1 MSFMG
6 FDQAPFDQ
14 APDSSDSQAS
24 GASSNLRQRWNI
36 SRWALAYPRW
46 TIGLWLA
53 IAAAGLVSFGSLK
66 YALFPDV
73 TFPVVIV
80 NATAPFTT
88 ALQTETDLVNPLEQR
103 LQSLVNVEGQR
114 SAIYPG
120 RTAISLAFRVG
131 GDLGQAEAEVKTLLR
146 DAPLPKG
153 ATLDIQPFN
162 LNESAA
168 ISYALRG
175 QRTPEQLQT
184 IVETEITPN
193 LTKIPGVL
201 RVDVLGNPTASS
213 KTPSLVRFNGES
225 AIALRLIKTAEANT
239 LEIVNQATLAVK
251 KLEPRLAQL
260 PGGLSLSLAATQA
273 DFINEATQ
281 ATIDDLILALG
292 LAAIIV
298 YPFLRSWQATLIAA
312 LAIPTSILGTFIVMA
327 VLGFNLETITLLALA
342 LVTGIIIDDAIVDV
356 ENIARHIE
364 DGESPRQAALTA
376 TGEIGLTVAAATFT
390 LVAVFLPVGVMG
402 GTVGQFFKPFGLT
415 ISASVLISLLISRTL
430 TPVLSARWLR
440 PNPVRPSGAIDTFG
454 KTLVEGYRDL
464 LRWALTHRGWV
475 MGLALVSF
483 VGGLALIPLIPQGF
497 IPKLDRGEFNVT
509 YSVSRDRLQREIQPL
524 LQASLEASQR
534 KAIEAL
540 IATGAATDDAIAA
553 ASRPDPAQLKAQT
566 SALML
571 AQSNAI
577 ATQLETAIRQ
587 NPNVE
592 SVFAIL
598 GDRGAL
604 TQGRLNVRLKDDRP
618 EHTAQIQDQI
628 RRQLPLSA
636 PILADVSLSVE
647 DIQFVDSGSSKP
659 LQIALEGND
668 LDRLFDTAQLLKKT
682 IQASGQFVDL
692 SATGDD
698 QAIVSASAKPASP
711 DPASPDPAS
720 PDPVKPVKPAI
731 QEIQH
736 HHGKRV
742 AYISANLR
750 QGQALGPA
758 TDLAVS
764 LAKPLLPSGISLDLG
779 GDSGRSTKVL
789 GSFLPTLGLSIV
801 TMFAVLLL
809 LFRRWLDPL
818 VIVLSLPLS
827 IVGAMLGLLVTQSEF
842 GMIALLGMLLL
853 LGLANKNAILIID
866 GTNQLRQQ
874 GMDRTQALLRTGPRR
889 LRPVMMTTV
898 SAIAGMV
905 PIALG
910 LGAGAELRQP
920 LAVSIIG
927 GLMTSTLL
935 SLIVVPVLYSI
946 LDDVQGAIGRV
957 VKRG

>member
-1 MSFMG
+1 MG
-6 FDQAPFDQ
+6 FDQ
-14 APDSSDSQAS
+14 APDSSDRPSVSAS
-24 GASSNLRQRWNI
+24 DHYRQRWNI
-36 SRWALAYPRW
+36 SRWALSYPRW
-46 TIGLWLA
+46 TIGVWLA
-53 IAAAGLVSFGSLK
+53 IGVAGLVAFSSLK

-80 NATAPFTT
+80 NATAPFET
-88 ALQTETDLVNPLEQR
+88 ALQTETDLVNPLEKR
-103 LQSLVNVEGQR
+103 LQSLVNVEGHR

-131 GDLGQAEAEVKTLLR
+131 GDIAQAESEVKQLLR

-153 ATLDIQPFN
+153 ASLEIQPFN

-175 QRTPEQLQT
+175 QRTPQQLQA
-184 IVETEITPN
+184 IVEAEISPRLRT
-193 LTKIPGVL
+193 IPGVL
-201 RVDVLGNPTASS
+201 RVDVLGNPTAAAGN

-239 LEIVNQATLAVK
+239 LDIVNRATLAVK
-251 KLEPRLAQL
+251 TLEPRLAGL
-260 PGGLSLSLAATQA
+260 PGGLSLSLASTQA

-364 DGESPRQAALTA
+364 EGESPRQAALVA
-376 TGEIGLTVAAATFT
+376 TGEIGLTVTAATFT

-430 TPVLSARWLR
+430 TPVLAARWLR
-440 PNPVRPSGAIDTFG
+440 PNPIRNPGPIDHFG
-454 KTLVEGYRDL
+454 KTLVESYRDL
-464 LRWALTHRGWV
+464 LRWSLAHRGWV
-475 MGLALVSF
+475 MALALTSF

-497 IPKLDRGEFNVT
+497 IPKLDRGEFNVS
-509 YSVSRDRLQREIQPL
+509 YSVSRDRLQREIQP
-524 LQASLEASQR
+524 ALEASQR
-534 KAIEAL
+534 QAVETL
-540 IATGAATDDAIAA
+540 IASGASEAAIAA
-553 ASRPDPAQLKAQT
+553 ASRPNPAQVQAQVQEQ
-566 SALML
+566 ML
-571 AQSNAI
+571 VQSNAI
-577 ATQLETAIRQ
+577 ATQLETSLRQ

-604 TQGRLNVRLKDDRP
+604 TQGRLNVRLKHDRQG
-618 EHTAQIQDQI
+618 HTAEIQDQI

-659 LQIALEGND
+659 LQLAIQGND
-668 LDRLFDTAQLLKKT
+668 LDQLFDTAQRLKQK
-682 IQASGQFVDL
+682 IQASGEFVDL

-698 QAIVSASAKPASP
+698 QAIVKPTSPTPDSAKP
-711 DPASPDPAS
+711 DPG
-720 PDPVKPVKPAI
+720 KPTKPTI

-736 HHGKRV
+736 HDGKRV
-742 AYISANLR
+742 AYVSANLR

-758 TDLAVS
+758 TDLAVA
-764 LAKPLLPSGISLDLG
+764 LAKPLLPTGISLDLG
-779 GDSGRSTKVL
+779 GDSGHSNKVL
-789 GSFLPTLGLSIV
+789 SSFMSTFVLAIV
-801 TMFAVLLL
+801 AMLAVLLL

-898 SAIAGMV
+898 SAIAGML

-935 SLIVVPVLYSI
+935 SLIVVPVLYSL
-946 LDDVQGAIGRV
+946 LDDVQGEIGRL

>member
-6 FDQAPFDQ
+6 FDQAP
-14 APDSSDSQAS
+14 DSSDRSN
-24 GASSNLRQRWNI
+24 GASSSEQRRQRWNV
-36 SRWALAYPRW
+36 SRWALAYPHW
-46 TIGLWLA
+46 TIGVWLA
-53 IAAAGLVSFGSLK
+53 IAVAGLIAFGSLK

-80 NATAPFTT
+80 NATAPFET
-88 ALQTETDLVNPLEQR
+88 ALQTELDLVNPLEQR

-131 GDLGQAEAEVKTLLR
+131 GNLTQAEAEVKQLLR
-146 DAPLPKG
+146 NAPLPKG
-153 ATLDIQPFN
+153 ATLEIQPFN

-175 QRTPEQLQT
+175 QRTPQQLQA
-184 IVETEITPN
+184 IVETDILPR
-193 LTKIPGVL
+193 LTTIPGVL
-201 RVDVLGNPTASS
+201 RVDVLGNPTAAADN

-239 LEIVNQATLAVK
+239 LDIVNRATLAVK
-251 KLEPRLAQL
+251 TLEPRLAGL

-273 DFINEATQ
+273 DFIHEATQ
-281 ATIDDLILALG
+281 ATIDDLILALA

-364 DGESPRQAALTA
+364 EGESPRRAALTA
-376 TGEIGLTVAAATFT
+376 TGEIGLTVTAATFT

-430 TPVLSARWLR
+430 TPVLAARWLR
-440 PNPVRPSGAIDTFG
+440 PNPVRSPGPIDQFG

-464 LRWALTHRGWV
+464 LRWSLGHRGWV

-497 IPKLDRGEFNVT
+497 IPKLDRGEFNVS
-509 YSVSRDRLQREIQPL
+509 YSVSRDRLQREIQP
-524 LQASLEASQR
+524 ALEANQR
-534 KAIEAL
+534 RTIETL
-540 IATGAATDDAIAA
+540 IASGATEEAIAA
-553 ASRPDPAQLKAQT
+553 ASRPTPAQIQAQ
-566 SALML
+566 AHEQML
-571 AQSNAI
+571 VQSNAI
-577 ATQLETAIRQ
+577 ATQLETSLRQ

-604 TQGRLNVRLKDDRP
+604 TQGRLNVRLKADRQD
-618 EHTAQIQDQI
+618 HTAKIQDQI

-659 LQIALEGND
+659 LQIALQGND
-668 LDRLFDTAQLLKKT
+668 LDRLLDTAQRLKQK

-698 QAIVSASAKPASP
+698 RESLKPASP
-711 DPASPDPAS
+711 DSANPNSANLDSTNPDSA
-720 PDPVKPVKPAI
+720 KPVI

-736 HHGKRV
+736 DDGQRV
-742 AYISANLR
+742 AYVSANLR

-758 TDLAVS
+758 TDLAVA
-764 LAKPLLPSGISLDLG
+764 LAKPLLPGGISLNLG
-779 GDSGRSTKVL
+779 GDSGHSNKVL
-789 GSFLPTLGLSIV
+789 SSFMSTFVLAIV
-801 TMFAVLLL
+801 SMFAVLLL

-827 IVGAMLGLLVTQSEF
+827 IVGAMLGLLVTQSDF

-866 GTNQLRQQ
+866 GTNQLRER

-935 SLIVVPVLYSI
+935 SLIVVPVLYSL
-946 LDDVQGAIGRV
+946 LDDVQSAIGRL
-957 VKRG
+957 VKRV

>member
-6 FDQAPFDQ
+6 FDQAP
-14 APDSSDSQAS
+14 DSSDRPSVSAS
-24 GASSNLRQRWNI
+24 DHYRQRWNI
-36 SRWALAYPRW
+36 SRWALSYPRW
-46 TIGLWLA
+46 TIGVWLA
-53 IAAAGLVSFGSLK
+53 IGVAGLVAFSSLK

-80 NATAPFTT
+80 NATAPFKT
-88 ALQTETDLVNPLEQR
+88 ALQTETDLVNPLEKR
-103 LQSLVNVEGQR
+103 LQSLVNVEGHR

-131 GDLGQAEAEVKTLLR
+131 GDIAQAESEVKQLLR

-153 ATLDIQPFN
+153 AILEIQPFN

-175 QRTPEQLQT
+175 QRTPQQLQA
-184 IVETEITPN
+184 IVEAEISPRLRT
-193 LTKIPGVL
+193 IPGVL
-201 RVDVLGNPTASS
+201 RVDVLGNPTAASGN

-239 LEIVNQATLAVK
+239 LDIVNRATLAVK
-251 KLEPRLAQL
+251 TLEPRLAGL

-364 DGESPRQAALTA
+364 EGESPRRAALVA
-376 TGEIGLTVAAATFT
+376 TGEIGLTVTAATFT

-430 TPVLSARWLR
+430 TPVLAARWLR
-440 PNPVRPSGAIDTFG
+440 PNPIRNPGPIDHFG
-454 KTLVEGYRDL
+454 KTLVESYRDL
-464 LRWALTHRGWV
+464 LRWSLAHRGWV
-475 MGLALVSF
+475 MALALTSF

-497 IPKLDRGEFNVT
+497 IPKLDRGEFNVS
-509 YSVSRDRLQREIQPL
+509 YSVSRDRLQREIQP
-524 LQASLEASQR
+524 ALEASQR
-534 KAIEAL
+534 QAVETL
-540 IATGAATDDAIAA
+540 IASGSSEAAIAA
-553 ASRPDPAQLKAQT
+553 ASRPDPAQVQAQVQEQ
-566 SALML
+566 ML
-571 AQSNAI
+571 VQSNAI
-577 ATQLETAIRQ
+577 ATQLETSLRQ

-604 TQGRLNVRLKDDRP
+604 TQGRLNVRLKHDRQG
-618 EHTAQIQDQI
+618 HTAEIQDQI
-628 RRQLPLSA
+628 RRQLPLST

-659 LQIALEGND
+659 LQIALQGND
-668 LDRLFDTAQLLKKT
+668 LDRLFDTAQRLKQK

-698 QAIVSASAKPASP
+698 QAIVKPASP
-711 DPASPDPAS
+711 DPANPDPAS
-720 PDPVKPVKPAI
+720 PDSAKPAKSTI

-736 HHGKRV
+736 DDGQRV
-742 AYISANLR
+742 AYVSANLR

-758 TDLAVS
+758 TDLAVA
-764 LAKPLLPSGISLDLG
+764 LAKPLLPGGISLNLG
-779 GDSGRSTKVL
+779 GDSGHSNKVL
-789 GSFLPTLGLSIV
+789 SSFLSTFVLAIV
-801 TMFAVLLL
+801 AMFAVLLL

-898 SAIAGMV
+898 SAIAGML

-935 SLIVVPVLYSI
+935 SLIVVPVLYSL

>member
-6 FDQAPFDQ
+6 FDQV
-14 APDSSDSQAS
+14 PDSSERQ
-24 GASSNLRQRWNI
+24 SSDPSPQGRQRWNV

-53 IAAAGLVSFGSLK
+53 IAVAGLVAFSSLK

-80 NATAPFTT
+80 NATAPFDT

-103 LQSLVNVEGQR
+103 LRSLINVEGQR

-131 GDLGQAEAEVKTLLR
+131 GNLDQAEAEVTQLLR

-153 ATLDIQPFN
+153 ATLEVQPFN

-175 QRTPEQLQT
+175 QRTPEQLQA

-239 LEIVNQATLAVK
+239 LDIVNRASLAVK
-251 KLEPRLAQL
+251 TLEPRLAQL

-364 DGESPRQAALTA
+364 EGESPRRAALTA

-430 TPVLSARWLR
+430 TPVLCARWLR
-440 PNPVRPSGAIDTFG
+440 PHPVRPANSIDTFG
-454 KTLVEGYRDL
+454 KNLVESYRDL
-464 LRWALTHRGWV
+464 LRWSLGHRGWV
-475 MGLALVSF
+475 MGLAVVSF

-497 IPKLDRGEFNVT
+497 IPKLDRGEFNVN
-509 YSVSRDRLQREIQPL
+509 YSVSRDRLQREIQPRL
-524 LQASLEASQR
+524 EASLEASQR

-540 IATGAATDDAIAA
+540 IATGTATEESIAA
-553 ASRPDPAQLKAQT
+553 ASRPDPAKVKAET

-577 ATQLETAIRQ
+577 ATQLETNLRQ

-604 TQGRLNVRLKDDRP
+604 TQGRLNVRLKADRQD
-618 EHTAQIQDQI
+618 HTAKIQDQI

-659 LQIALEGND
+659 LQIALQGND
-668 LDRLFDTAQLLKKT
+668 LDRLFDTAQLLKQK

-698 QAIVSASAKPASP
+698 QAIASSPKPANP
-711 DPASPDPAS
+711 DSANPDSGKPA
-720 PDPVKPVKPAI
+720 KPAI

-736 HHGKRV
+736 DKGQRV

-758 TDLAVS
+758 TELAVS
-764 LAKPLLPSGISLDLG
+764 LSKPLLPAGISLNLG
-779 GDSGRSTKVL
+779 GDSGRSSKVL
-789 GSFLPTLGLSIV
+789 GSFVPTLGLSIV